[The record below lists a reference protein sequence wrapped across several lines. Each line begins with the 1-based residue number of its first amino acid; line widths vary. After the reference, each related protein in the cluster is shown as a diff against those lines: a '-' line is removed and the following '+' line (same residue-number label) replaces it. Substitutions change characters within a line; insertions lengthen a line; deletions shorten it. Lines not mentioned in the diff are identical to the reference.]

1 MILALTVGVVVA
13 GAVYLLLQREMVRV
27 VLGFVLLGHAAN
39 LVIMAAGGASRR
51 GEPLGA
57 EPDPALTAD
66 PLPQAF
72 VLTAIVIAF
81 SITMYMLALAVLGRR
96 DDELARGDAADDD
109 GPDGSG
115 GPAGDESS
123 AHDAPDVPARR
134 EEVAP

>member
-39 LVIMAAGGASRR
+39 LVIMAAGGVSRR

-109 GPDGSG
+109 EPDG
-115 GPAGDESS
+115 PADRGGDESS
-123 AHDAPDVPARR
+123 AHDAPARR